1 MGILSLLNGTGAKWG
16 EMTSSLV
23 SRRREVL
30 LLSSGP
36 VLGAAVGAVTNL
48 VTSTWSWWLFGAL
61 LVLISLA
68 SAGAALV
75 PGGAPSRAGSTG
87 QNPPCTLPLGTAV
100 FAGRDR
106 ELRRLLD
113 VGPPSSGSRPLVC
126 AITGRS
132 GSGKTELAVQAAHL
146 LAERYPAGQL
156 FLGYRSHAAAAGRL
170 DPLDALAALLVAV
183 GAAQSPVSLGPAGMS
198 EQWQAVVRHKPL
210 LLVLDDVDDAS
221 QVLEVL
227 PRSPHSLVL
236 LTSRRMIPGIDAD
249 VHVAID
255 TLTTEAARS
264 VLHTILR
271 RGSRTVD
278 DAVINDLAATY
289 QLPLTVRH
297 IADRIVAEHV
307 PLGPRTGPDGPR
319 LRGVGLEPIL
329 ATIQALEP
337 SHRLV
342 FRQAALH
349 PGPHVTAEIAAAL
362 ASLSLGDA
370 RRSLTVLHRQ
380 GLLVRPDPHGYRFH
394 DLVRS
399 MAQPEDTVQNDEAS
413 AQARTRL
420 FELMACSLKR
430 ANTFISAPM
439 ELPVPDSVHAGPDV
453 SMTEQQALEWLDHHF
468 DDLRSVTRLAIEC
481 AWPNSWWL
489 TAGLAYFMRI
499 RRNLVQAEELNEA
512 ALEIALASGDLSG
525 QAHCRAQLGT
535 LHRVSGRYGSAESHC
550 RTAMSIFADL
560 SSDEAHRNQ
569 VRRNQ
574 AYCAS
579 ELGVIQYHLARYAD
593 ARDTTHQA
601 VDLYRAVPDRRGEAD
616 GLGVI
621 GLISRATGDYREAR
635 EAFTEAYTIF
645 DGMKNHRNRA
655 WMLIELGTIDR
666 LAGDHHRALTRFS
679 EALDI
684 YSDAADRN
692 GCAWARRER
701 GIVQRCLG
709 HYAEAASL
717 LEAAW
722 REFDDLGSPKN
733 VADARVELGS
743 LHRSMGD
750 LAGARSHAQ
759 AAHDMYA
766 GMNNRRGEV
775 WAEVE
780 LGALDAAEGQLAS
793 AADRFGRARRIY
805 EDIGDR
811 SGKARVQLELGRLEL
826 ARGDRAKARNH
837 LNAALTLYTQL
848 DAPQS
853 ADARDLLAGM

>member
-1 MGILSLLNGTGAKWG
+1 MA
-16 EMTSSLV
+16 SSLV
-23 SRRREVL
+23 GRRREAL
-30 LLSSGP
+30 LLSAGP

-75 PGGAPSRAGSTG
+75 PGSGSSGVGSTY
-87 QNPPCTLPLGTAV
+87 QNPPCTLPPGTAV

-113 VGPPSSGSRPLVC
+113 ARPPRSGSRPLVC
-126 AITGRS
+126 IITGRS

-156 FLGYRSHAAAAGRL
+156 FLGYRSHADLAGQL

-183 GAAQSPVSLGPAGMS
+183 GAAQTPASLGLAGMS
-198 EQWQAVVRHKPL
+198 GQWQSVVGHKPF
-210 LLVLDDVDDAS
+210 LLVLDDVDNTS

-255 TLTTEAARS
+255 TLTAEAARS
-264 VLHTILR
+264 VLNTILR

-278 DAVINDLAATY
+278 DTVINGLVATY
-289 QLPLTVRH
+289 RLPLTVRH

-307 PLGPRTGPDGPR
+307 PPGPHTGPGGR
-319 LRGVGLEPIL
+319 HLRGVGLEPML

-342 FRQAALH
+342 FRRAALH

-362 ASLSLGDA
+362 ASLSPRDA
-370 RRSLTVLHRQ
+370 GRSLTVLHHQ
-380 GLLVRPDPHGYRFH
+380 GLLVRPDPHGYGFH
-394 DLVRS
+394 DLMRS
-399 MAQPEDTVQNDEAS
+399 LAQPEDTVQNDEAS
-413 AQARTRL
+413 AQARERL
-420 FELMACSLKR
+420 FELMACLLKR

-439 ELPVPDSVHAGPDV
+439 EIPVPDSVHAGTVVP
-453 SMTEQQALEWLDHHF
+453 MTEQQALEWLDHHF
-468 DDLRSVTRLAIEC
+468 DDLRSVARLAIEC
-481 AWPNSWWL
+481 AWPKSWWL

-499 RRNLVQAEELNEA
+499 RRNLAQAEELNKA
-512 ALEIALASGDLSG
+512 ALQIALVSGDLPG

-535 LHRVSGRYGSAESHC
+535 LHRVSGRYSSAEEHS

-560 SSDEAHRNQ
+560 RPGEQ
-569 VRRNQ
+569 RNQ

-579 ELGVIQYHLARYAD
+579 ELGVILYHLARYAP
-593 ARDTTHQA
+593 ARVITQQA
-601 VDLYRAVPDRRGEAD
+601 VDLYRATSNQRGEAD
-616 GLGVI
+616 GLGVL
-621 GLISRATGDYREAR
+621 GLISRATGDYQGAR
-635 EAFTEAYTIF
+635 EALTEAYAIF
-645 DGMKNHRNRA
+645 AGMENHRNRA
-655 WMLIELGTIDR
+655 WILIELGTIDR
-666 LAGDHHRALTRFS
+666 LTGDHHRALAQFS

-692 GCAWARRER
+692 GCAWARREM
-701 GIVQRCLG
+701 GIVQRSLG
-709 HYAEAASL
+709 HYAEAGSL
-717 LEAAW
+717 LEAALH
-722 REFDDLGSPKN
+722 EFEDLGSPRN

-750 LAGARSHAQ
+750 LAAARSYAQ

-766 GMNNRRGEV
+766 GMGNRRGEV

-780 LGALDAAEGQLAS
+780 LGALDAAEGQLIS
-793 AADRFGRARRIY
+793 AASRFERARRIY

-811 SGKARVQLELGRLEL
+811 SGDARVQLELGRLEL
-826 ARGDRAKARNH
+826 DRGDRAKARNH

-848 DAPQS
+848 NAPQS
-853 ADARDLLAGM
+853 TEARDLLAAM